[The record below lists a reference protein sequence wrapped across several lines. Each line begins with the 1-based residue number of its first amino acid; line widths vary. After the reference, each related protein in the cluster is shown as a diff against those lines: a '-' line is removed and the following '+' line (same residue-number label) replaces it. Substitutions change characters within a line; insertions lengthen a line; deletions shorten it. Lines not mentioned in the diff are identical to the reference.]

1 MFEILHDLTDWV
13 IQLADNDWAVVFL
26 GLTSFFESIF
36 FPIPPDPLLIAMSI
50 GQPKAALWFAV
61 LVTVSSV
68 AGALVGHWLGARL
81 GRPLLHRWFADSKV
95 ATVESMFNRYGMWA
109 ILLAAITPLPYKLFA
124 ISAGA
129 LNMDRRTFLIASVI
143 GRGVRF
149 LTIGALLFV
158 YGEPVE
164 QFIDENFEIL
174 TVGAAGTL
182 IAAAL
187 LAYAY
192 KRLRTSQAAG

>member
-1 MFEILHDLTDWV
+1 M
-13 IQLADNDWAVVFL
+13 
-26 GLTSFFESIF
+26 
-36 FPIPPDPLLIAMSI
+36 
-50 GQPKAALWFAV
+50 
-61 LVTVSSV
+61 
-68 AGALVGHWLGARL
+68 
-81 GRPLLHRWFADSKV
+81 
-95 ATVESMFNRYGMWA
+95 
-109 ILLAAITPLPYKLFA
+109 
-124 ISAGA
+124 
-129 LNMDRRTFLIASVI
+129 I